1 MNVIFHEI
9 NYKEENVL
17 KRVNEITNNKGV
29 PVVYDGVG
37 KSTLEGSLKCMLVA
51 VDLEA
56 GLPYT
61 MGLISQD
68 LSLPDSYKIVSTS
81 VDMDFGAI
89 LYCAS

>member
-1 MNVIFHEI
+1 
-9 NYKEENVL
+9 
-17 KRVNEITNNKGV
+17 
-29 PVVYDGVG
+29 
-37 KSTLEGSLKCMLVA
+37 MLVA